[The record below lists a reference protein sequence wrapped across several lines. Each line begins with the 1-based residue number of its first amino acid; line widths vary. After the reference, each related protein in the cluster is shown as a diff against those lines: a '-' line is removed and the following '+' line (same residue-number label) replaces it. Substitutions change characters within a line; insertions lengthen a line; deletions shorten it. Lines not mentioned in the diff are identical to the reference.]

1 MTDGKEHIEP
11 AVVRTWVTETV
22 RTLGEARARID
33 GANVFPVADA
43 DTGTNMLLTVTEGA
57 RAVAA
62 LPDGEPTDTVLVAF
76 ARGALLGA
84 RGNSGVILSEFLRGF
99 AGAVTFADQ
108 PVGSLRVATRFE
120 AAARASYAA
129 VAVPV
134 PGTILT
140 AASGGASAARDAAD
154 AGADLTGV
162 VVAARD
168 GSHRAML
175 RSPSEL
181 EVLSRAGVLDAGAY
195 GLVLVLD
202 ALCRVLGAEGL
213 DSTGLRVEGAGAA
226 PRGAGASVALPGAG
240 PVAVVASGTSVLS
253 VPPVLP
259 VLSALS
265 VADGTLDPMATLT
278 TDAPVDPEAG
288 PSPAVGAGARVP
300 AVAPALVHGGTASV
314 GLDGEFEVMFVVEA
328 TTEGEVPGARG
339 HDLAAALRTA
349 LQEVGDSVVV
359 VGDGVWQAHVH
370 TDDPGRAVAAARQV
384 ATGLAVLRQV
394 CVRHLATQ
402 VAARGGHEGL
412 SDAAPH
418 PDQQVP
424 AHGVVTITSAP
435 GLVPDLARSGAVV
448 LLAADRA
455 PEPEEVLRVAV
466 DTSARLVTVLP
477 GSDAAAV
484 AARAAAL
491 LVEPGAG
498 DLQAVE
504 VLDAPTDL
512 HVVAAL
518 AAAQLV
524 EEDRADAMRAAL
536 TDVRAVQVAAD
547 GALVRPALEG
557 LLRPDDEVLTIMPGR
572 QVDPLLIDVV
582 VGIARQR
589 VPGIEVVVLDSGRD
603 HADLELGAE

>member
-11 AVVRTWVTETV
+11 AVVRAWVTETV

-33 GANVFPVADA
+33 SANVFPVADA

-62 LPDGEPTDTVLVAF
+62 LPDGEPTDSVLVAF

-99 AGAVTFADQ
+99 AGAVTSADQ

-129 VAVPV
+129 VAAPV

-140 AASGGASAARDAAD
+140 AASGGASAARAAAD

-181 EVLSRAGVLDAGAY
+181 EVLSRAGVRDAGAF

-202 ALCRVLGAEGL
+202 ALCRVLGADGL
-213 DSTGLRVEGAGAA
+213 DGAGLEAGVTETSRLGGA
-226 PRGAGASVALPGAG
+226 PVVVPGHGSSPASDVPAG
-240 PVAVVASGTSVLS
+240 PV
-253 VPPVLP
+253 LP
-259 VLSALS
+259 ALPTLS
-265 VADGTLDPMATLT
+265 VAGGTMDAMATLT
-278 TDAPVDPEAG
+278 TDASVDPRARAGLAVGHADPSAG
-288 PSPAVGAGARVP
+288 PSPALTGGDP
-300 AVAPALVHGGTASV
+300 AAV
-314 GLDGEFEVMFVVEA
+314 GLDGEFEVMFVVESVQDGRRDA
-328 TTEGEVPGARG
+328 P
-339 HDLAAALRTA
+339 DLAAALRTA

-384 ATGLAVLRQV
+384 AAGRAGLRQV

-402 VAARGGHEGL
+402 VAARGVHEDP
-412 SDAAPH
+412 SAAAPH
-418 PDQQVP
+418 PEQQVP
-424 AHGVVTITSAP
+424 AHGVVAITSAP

-466 DTSARLVTVLP
+466 DTSARFVTVLP
-477 GSDAAAV
+477 GSAAAAV
-484 AARAAAL
+484 AARAAASR
-491 LVEPGAG
+491 VEPGAG

-524 EEDRADAMRAAL
+524 EEDQAEAMRAAL
-536 TDVRAVQVAAD
+536 ADVRAVQVAAD
-547 GALVRPALEG
+547 GSLVRPALED

-572 QVDPLLIDVV
+572 GVDPLVIDVV

>member
-11 AVVRTWVTETV
+11 AVVRAWVTETV

-33 GANVFPVADA
+33 SANVFPVADA

-57 RAVAA
+57 RAVSA

-140 AASGGASAARDAAD
+140 AASGGASAARAAAD

-202 ALCRVLGAEGL
+202 ALCRVLGADGL
-213 DSTGLRVEGAGAA
+213 DGTGLEAEAVA
-226 PRGAGASVALPGAG
+226 RGGSPSALPGAADHAAG
-240 PVAVVASGTSVLS
+240 AADPTDLVDPVVSVV
-253 VPPVLP
+253 
-259 VLSALS
+259 
-265 VADGTLDPMATLT
+265 DGTMGAMATST
-278 TDAPVDPEAG
+278 TDAAVDRGAG
-288 PSPAVGAGARVP
+288 PGPAVGPGDPAP
-300 AVAPALVHGGTASV
+300 AVAHADGGTASV

-328 TTEGEVPGARG
+328 VVGEALRTVFPENDGL
-339 HDLAAALRTA
+339 DLANALRTA
-349 LQEVGDSVVV
+349 LQEAGDSVVV

-384 ATGLAVLRQV
+384 VAGRAGLRQV

-402 VAARGGHEGL
+402 VAARGVHVGL
-412 SDAAPH
+412 PDAVPH

-477 GSDAAAV
+477 GSDVAAA

-491 LVEPGAG
+491 LVEPGAS

-524 EEDRADAMRAAL
+524 EEGQAEAMRAAL
-536 TDVRAVQVAAD
+536 ADVRAVQVAAD
-547 GALVRPALEG
+547 GSLVRPALEE

-572 QVDPLLIDVV
+572 RVDPLVIDVV

>member
-11 AVVRTWVTETV
+11 ALVRAWVTETV

-33 GANVFPVADA
+33 SANVFPVADA

-57 RAVAA
+57 RAVSA

-129 VAVPV
+129 VAAPV

-140 AASGGASAARDAAD
+140 AASGGASAARAAAD

-202 ALCRVLGAEGL
+202 ALCRVLGADGL
-213 DSTGLRVEGAGAA
+213 DGAGLEAEAA
-226 PRGAGASVALPGAG
+226 ARGGSPGAQPGAAGHAADPADPVMSVAG
-240 PVAVVASGTSVLS
+240 GTMD
-253 VPPVLP
+253 
-259 VLSALS
+259 A
-265 VADGTLDPMATLT
+265 MATLT
-278 TDAPVDPEAG
+278 TDASVDREAE
-288 PSPAVGAGARVP
+288 PSPAVGPGDP
-300 AVAPALVHGGTASV
+300 AQAAAPADGGTASV

-328 TTEGEVPGARG
+328 GVG
-339 HDLAAALRTA
+339 DALRTVSLETDGPDLADALRSA

-384 ATGLAVLRQV
+384 AAGRAGLRQV

-402 VAARGGHEGL
+402 VAARGVHAGL
-412 SDAAPH
+412 PEAPPH
-418 PDQQVP
+418 TDQQVP

-477 GSDAAAV
+477 GSDAAAA

-524 EEDRADAMRAAL
+524 EEGQAEAMRAAL
-536 TDVRAVQVAAD
+536 AEVRAVQVAAD
-547 GALVRPALEG
+547 GSLVRPALEE

-572 QVDPLLIDVV
+572 RVDPLVIDVV

>member
-11 AVVRTWVTETV
+11 ALVRAWVTETV

-33 GANVFPVADA
+33 SANVFPVADA

-57 RAVAA
+57 RAVSA

-129 VAVPV
+129 VAAPV

-140 AASGGASAARDAAD
+140 AASGGASAARAAAD

-202 ALCRVLGAEGL
+202 ALCRVLGADGL
-213 DSTGLRVEGAGAA
+213 DEAGLEAEAA
-226 PRGAGASVALPGAG
+226 ARGGSPGALPGAG
-240 PVAVVASGTSVLS
+240 GHAADPADPVMSLAGGTMD
-253 VPPVLP
+253 
-259 VLSALS
+259 A
-265 VADGTLDPMATLT
+265 MATLT
-278 TDAPVDPEAG
+278 TDPSVDREAE
-288 PSPAVGAGARVP
+288 PSPAVGPGDLAQA
-300 AVAPALVHGGTASV
+300 AAPADGGTASV

-328 TTEGEVPGARG
+328 GVG
-339 HDLAAALRTA
+339 DALRTVSLETDGPDLADALRSA

-384 ATGLAVLRQV
+384 AAGRAGLRQV

-402 VAARGGHEGL
+402 VAARGVHEGP
-412 SDAAPH
+412 SGTAPH

-477 GSDAAAV
+477 GSAAAAA

-524 EEDRADAMRAAL
+524 EEGQAEAMRAAL
-536 TDVRAVQVAAD
+536 AEVRAVQVAAD
-547 GALVRPALEG
+547 GSLVRPALEE

-572 QVDPLLIDVV
+572 RVDPLVIDVV
-582 VGIARQR
+582 VAIARQR